1 MLMMLHSHTTSH
13 TKGTSTP
20 NGGPK
25 SCPAKEECP
34 AGVVT
39 MPDGLHGGLVDVT
52 QKAARD
58 YVWSM
63 IEDGYGKHGIQV
75 FWLDGSEPEYYNFPQ
90 WGQVHW
96 QNATWEA
103 GQCVLLH
110 DARTQIRTQTR
121 TRAHTQN

>member
-1 MLMMLHSHTTSH
+1 M
-13 TKGTSTP
+13 
-20 NGGPK
+20 
-25 SCPAKEECP
+25 
-34 AGVVT
+34 VT

-75 FWLDGSEPEYYNFPQ
+75 FWLDGSEPENYNFPQ

-103 GQCVLLH
+103 GQYCCIMNARKYARKH
-110 DARTQIRTQTR
+110 ARTRTHIWVDSCIVHTHTR
-121 TRAHTQN
+121 